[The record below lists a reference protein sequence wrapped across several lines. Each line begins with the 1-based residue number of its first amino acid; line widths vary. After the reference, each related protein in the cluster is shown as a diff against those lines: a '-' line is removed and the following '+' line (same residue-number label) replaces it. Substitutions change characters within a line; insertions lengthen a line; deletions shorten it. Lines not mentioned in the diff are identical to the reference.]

1 MILLFQPNETQFT
14 NNGVGALTEAV
25 EAFVTEERNGAFE
38 LVLRYPVSGKHYA
51 AIQYR
56 SIIFCKPNPFDD
68 FQPFRVYKIS
78 RPSNGIVTFEAY
90 HISYDLTG
98 IPLRPFHTYTIE
110 GTFSALRTNAAINH
124 NFTFSTDKEP
134 EMQGEIQID
143 VPLSIRNVLGGM
155 EGSVLQTYRGEFK
168 FDKFNVALLT
178 NRGQNRGIVLR
189 YAKNILTIQQNE
201 DFSTLYTGIAPYWKG
216 EDVTVTLPETVV
228 FIEGSFDFERILT
241 LDLSESFDAPPTP
254 EQLRNA
260 AQTYAIENGLALP
273 ASSISVTYAMDKTI
287 SQVRL
292 CDTIGIACLPLG
304 IQATAKCVKY
314 VYDVLARRYKEITIG
329 SIRTNIADNYAK
341 TTQNLTRRIRNIE
354 ADYATNGEI
363 REIAQEEIR
372 NDTSIIQRAEA
383 IIASALEEYVR
394 TSDYETF
401 RSTVATQFSVLAG
414 EIEAGFTSTASNIST
429 LSGSTDQRFANIYS
443 FIRLLATLTDQDG
456 NIVQQGG
463 IVIGESSS
471 EIKLK
476 LENDIL
482 FFFTG
487 DEKLVTTQSAI
498 AWFASNQLHV
508 NNATIENLT
517 LGTDGAYLDAR
528 IVGTG
533 DNICVLWAGR
543 LS

>member
-1 MILLFQPNETQFT
+1 MILLFQPNETNFT
-14 NNGVGALTEAV
+14 NNGVGTLTEAV

-78 RPSNGIVTFEAY
+78 RPSNGIVTVEAY

-134 EMQGEIQID
+134 EMQGEVQID

-241 LDLSESFDAPPTP
+241 LDLSESFDAPPTT

-260 AQTYAIENGLALP
+260 AQAYAIENGLALP

-292 CDTIGIACLPLG
+292 CDTIGIAYLPLG
-304 IQATAKCVKY
+304 IQASAKCVKY
-314 VYDVLARRYKEITIG
+314 VYDVLAKRYKEITIG

-383 IIASALEEYVR
+383 IIATALEEYVR

-414 EIEAGFTSTASNIST
+414 EIEAGFTSTASSIST

-443 FIRLLATLTDQDG
+443 FIRLLATETDGQT
-456 NIVQQGG
+456 VTQEGG
-463 IVIGESSS
+463 VVIGESTSD
-471 EIKLK
+471 IKLK
-476 LENDIL
+476 LENDVL
-482 FFFTG
+482 YFFMG
-487 DEKLVTTQSAI
+487 DEKIVTNPI
-498 AWFASNQLHV
+498 AWFASNQLYV
-508 NNATIENLT
+508 NTASIQNLT
-517 LGTDGAYLDAR
+517 LGTQGEYLDAH
-528 IVGTG
+528 IVGSG
-533 DNICVLWAGR
+533 DNICVLWSGR
-543 LS
+543 LA